1 MHALVLRQV
10 GAARGRDVRPRNAPH
25 STRIQELAE
34 AAADEAKREE
44 ARFRMRVKDVVLS
57 RPASERGLFAL
68 LFVDPLVLVGVKVV
82 ELARPQKPEGS
93 PHWTLMHNPSSI

>member
-1 MHALVLRQV
+1 
-10 GAARGRDVRPRNAPH
+10 
-25 STRIQELAE
+25 
-34 AAADEAKREE
+34 
-44 ARFRMRVKDVVLS
+44 MRVKDVVLS